1 MRGSIQT
8 TIYTLFVCFLPFLES
23 NCILQYDLRVVVDTE
38 LLLICFDVVVVVVQY
53 SSYCV
58 CRAQCVWLFSILFI
72 LLVNC
77 FQTLE
82 RKRCCSCSCCCCFVL
97 MLWSKRKQEKTREEE
112 FRKDRTNGEEV
123 MLLRFDQYKC
133 TWGFDSWLHGSNGAL
148 CTYISTYQNTFKP
161 CSDMNGISFVTVALE
176 TSSCHKWDKI
186 VP

>member
-1 MRGSIQT
+1 MEGSLRLLRSCC
-8 TIYTLFVCFLPFLES
+8 LFALC
-23 NCILQYDLRVVVDTE
+23 CVVG
-38 LLLICFDVVVVVVQY
+38 VVVQY

-58 CRAQCVWLFSILFI
+58 CRAQCVCCSLSLFFAGGLFWT
-72 LLVNC
+72 
-77 FQTLE
+77 FQQGQS
-82 RKRCCSCSCCCCFVL
+82 CSCSCCFVL
-97 MLWSKRKQEKTREEE
+97 LFKNEREQEKTREEE